1 MMIFIAS
8 LFSLHLLSSIA
19 YGAAS
24 SIEELHQAAVAAF
37 RSNNTNQAVN
47 FLKEAIEMD
56 PRNPLLLNTAGV
68 VLNSIGEVDR
78 AADYFSTSLKHDPT
92 GFNANYNAANLVH
105 FTIFKNNPNFTIL
118 DSSIGYYKNAIDVML
133 KSNETDKS
141 IAVEEQVSL
150 LNDASIA
157 LMKRSR
163 FTEAIEL
170 LQKVIEIDPNNVQAL
185 TNLALSYLD
194 SGADMEQ
201 ARQVSQM
208 AIDRKPDDVELR
220 RNHAYILRRMGL
232 SLEDPGNDDVIF
244 GMTFNYHN
252 DISQQ
257 KYSIN
262 IELKR
267 KDNPVLILNELQS
280 KLGLDLLTYRWL
292 HCNLHHALERLKED
306 LVHESSMVID
316 GIKLPSIKVHFGD
329 DLYALARSYV
339 HLHSLSSEMPDVIYE
354 QLQAQV
360 PQHLDLPWVNKRRSQ
375 LISLY
380 PGGGVN
386 ENDLLSTSRLQLES
400 TGICKTTLAI
410 VTSGKLELFY
420 NLVQK
425 LSSSIEVCEVLVFD
439 SFSPESSRTR
449 MVSDFPQFNFV
460 FIPEQDRGHAKTLN
474 KMLKLAKSSYLL
486 YLDDTWE
493 PLGNADERI
502 KRALLLMEAGMALRM
517 PIAQV
522 LMNEQS
528 ARSCAL
534 GISLTEC
541 RSNEFYGQAGWPRT
555 VTVGNASFEYLEHEF
570 GVQYL
575 NHRSS
580 STWPGFSSRHPSLWN
595 LNILT
600 SRINSMFLE
609 DNEAYDALFS
619 IGVWEKGMTVA
630 HLKDVGFRY
639 IGQ

>member
-1 MMIFIAS
+1 MISVAS
-8 LFSLHLLSSIA
+8 LFSLCFFSSISC
-19 YGAAS
+19 GIAAS
-24 SIEELHQAAVAAF
+24 SIEELHQAAVTAF
-37 RSNNTNQAVN
+37 RSNNTNQAVS

-56 PRNPLLLNTAGV
+56 PWNPLLLNTAGV

-105 FTIFKNNPNFTIL
+105 FTVFKNNPNLTIL

-133 KSNETDKS
+133 KSNETDNAIS
-141 IAVEEQVSL
+141 IEEQLSL

-157 LMKRSR
+157 LMQRSR

-170 LQKVIEIDPNNVQAL
+170 LQKVIEIDPSNVQAL

-194 SGADMEQ
+194 SGADMEHV
-201 ARQVSQM
+201 RRVSQM
-208 AIDRKPDDVELR
+208 AIDRKPDNAELH
-220 RNHAYILRRMGL
+220 RNHAYILERMGL
-232 SLEDPGNDDVIF
+232 SFEDPRNDDVVF
-244 GMTFNYHN
+244 GMTFDYHN

-267 KDNPVLILNELQS
+267 KDNPVAIVNELQS
-280 KLGLDLLTYRWL
+280 KLGLDILTYRWL
-292 HCNLHHALERLKED
+292 HCNLHHALERLNED
-306 LVHESSMVID
+306 LVHESAMVID

-375 LISLY
+375 ILNLNL
-380 PGGGVN
+380 GDGVN
-386 ENDLLSTSRLQLES
+386 ENDLLSASRQRLES
-400 TGICKTTLAI
+400 TGVCKTTLAI
-410 VTSGKLELFY
+410 VTSGHLELFY

-439 SFSPESSRTR
+439 SLSPESNRAR
-449 MVSDFPQFNFV
+449 MISDFPQFNFV

-474 KMLKLAKSSYLL
+474 KILKLAKSSYLM
-486 YLDDTWE
+486 YIDDTWE
-493 PLGNADERI
+493 PMGDVDERI
-502 KRALLLMEAGMALRM
+502 KRAHLLMEAGIALRM

-528 ARSCAL
+528 TRSCAL
-534 GISLTEC
+534 GNSLTEC
-541 RSNEFYGQAGWPRT
+541 RNNKFYGRAGWPRT
-555 VTVGNASFEYLEHEF
+555 VTMGDVSFEYLEHEF

-600 SRINSMFLE
+600 SRMNTMFLE
-609 DNEAYDALFS
+609 DNDAYDALFS
-619 IGVWEKGMTVA
+619 LGVWEKGMTVV